1 MTDANVD
8 TSALAGTLAEEGRL
22 YVSLLDLSVREE
34 RAIVSG
40 DVESLTRFVDEK
52 EQLLELLAVLET
64 ERMTA
69 LTAISEAVG
78 IQPDRINL
86 TMVCEHAS
94 PSAGG
99 ALRQAGMLL
108 RAQAVALK
116 QANERN
122 VLLLH
127 TSSDLIDR
135 WIQYLKVVIRGNL
148 TYNED
153 GSADDPSGPYAIDRA
168 A

>member
-22 YVSLLDLSVREE
+22 YSSLLDLSVREE
-34 RAIVSG
+34 RAIVAG
-40 DVESLTRFVDEK
+40 DVESLTGLIEEK
-52 EQLLELLAVLET
+52 EQFLELLAALET

-69 LTAISEAVG
+69 LIAISAAVG
-78 IQPDRINL
+78 IQSDGITL

-116 QANERN
+116 EANERN

-135 WIQYLKVVIRGNL
+135 WIQYLKVVIRGSM
-148 TYNED
+148 TYNDD
-153 GSADDPSGPYAIDRA
+153 GSADDPSGPYSVDRA